1 MDRRKSNETTK
12 SSTTSTVEL
21 PPPIS
26 ASEALIVNAL
36 CALGLAFAFWIANTV
51 YSIEL
56 VTHPSLTLFFIWITE
71 LPIVTLL
78 YSRYRQNRKQC
89 TYLRAVGRG
98 VLGVPVGALLNF
110 LGAIAV
116 GAPVTFQYLPKTV
129 NWALMMSVF
138 TILAFVSV
146 LAPNHLTS
154 EKYSGRPAYVE
165 VKTIPASC
173 VLGSSWADWRRIFA
187 QTKPKGSIEYLIC
200 LPAHGAVIGA
210 WFGAW
215 PMPLDWERPWQEW
228 PISVSY
234 GTVAGYLVALVASL
248 GFVLACGL
256 GHFGFGEVQTCEV
269 LQV

>member
-138 TILAFVSV
+138 T
-146 LAPNHLTS
+146 
-154 EKYSGRPAYVE
+154 
-165 VKTIPASC
+165 TIPASC

-210 WFGAW
+210 WFWG
-215 PMPLDWERPWQEW
+215 LGQCLLTGERPW
-228 PISVSY
+228 
-234 GTVAGYLVALVASL
+234 AGMAHFCELWDRSWLPGGHWLHHWALFLL
-248 GFVLACGL
+248 GGRSQ
-256 GHFGFGEVQTCEV
+256 HIKRE
-269 LQV
+269 